1 VGGLPSGKYLF
12 FGGFIVDPTM
22 ASKAFAD
29 LIDPVA
35 KELTASGPD
44 MQSLNDYVTVMK
56 SAVAALKGGSMG
68 VLAPTGA
75 LGQQALL
82 QEEVVYNGDAQALVT
97 ATQKAST
104 LSPDVFKALGI
115 DNTYKITL
123 TPNAKTL
130 DGISFDSLQTT
141 MTPDPNNPMAQQQAQ
156 MMALMYG
163 PNGMTAYTGVVGDHF
178 VLSTGLD
185 DTALSSLI
193 ATAKTGD
200 APLAALDAVKKVASN
215 LPTNR
220 AAEFYVPLDTVVS
233 TGLTYA
239 KQFGFAMPVQLPPDL
254 PPIGETVSTDAGTV
268 KVDSYVPTALVQSLV
283 AAGMQAFMQM
293 NGGGGGGM

>member
-1 VGGLPSGKYLF
+1 M
-12 FGGFIVDPTM
+12 T
-22 ASKAFAD
+22 SKALAD
-29 LIDPVA
+29 LVDPVA

-44 MQSLNDYVTVMK
+44 MQSVNDYVTVMK
-56 SAVAALKGGSMG
+56 SMIAALKGGSFG

-82 QEEVVYNGDAQALVT
+82 QEEVVYNGDAPAIVT
-97 ATQKAST
+97 AMQKAST
-104 LSPDVFKALGI
+104 LTPDVFKALGI
-115 DNTYKITL
+115 DNMYKITL

-178 VLSTGLD
+178 VLATGLD
-185 DTALSSLI
+185 DTAFSALI
-193 ATAKTGD
+193 ASAKAGG
-200 APLAALDAVKKVASN
+200 APLASLDAVKKVAAN

-220 AAEFYVPLDTVVS
+220 MAEFYIPLDTVVS

-268 KVDSYVPTALVQSLV
+268 KLDSYVPTALVQSLV